1 MIDISVVI
9 PAFNASAWIAETLRS
24 VMEQDVAALEVILVD
39 DGSTDDTVSVAAELA
54 HGDHRIKII
63 RKTNTG
69 VSDTRNTGLH
79 EAKGRHVVFLDA
91 DDVLSS
97 GFLRSRMTFLDAHP
111 EFDLCGSDIEQ
122 LSESGIRTPTG
133 THAPG
138 QDLLHEILTYDTSI
152 SSVPGNMMY
161 RVSALR
167 EKRLLFEERLSS
179 LADKFFLV
187 SAASRG
193 LRCAYIP
200 GSPLYYRVHS
210 ASMSYRLTPGIYA
223 EDQRYVQLLIEGG
236 LIPIGIRSY
245 VLAINYYILA
255 GMARRL
261 SKYTDC
267 VNYLIRWIYYRVV
280 T

>member
-1 MIDISVVI
+1 MIDISIVI

-39 DGSTDDTVSVAAELA
+39 DGCTDDTVSVAAEVA

-79 EAKGRHVVFLDA
+79 ESKGRYIVFLDA

-97 GFLRSRMTFLDAHP
+97 GFLRSRMTFLDTHP
-111 EFDLCGSDIEQ
+111 EIDLCGSDIEQ
-122 LSESGIRTPTG
+122 LSESGLRKQTG

-138 QDLLHEILTYDTSI
+138 EDLLQEILMYDPSI

-167 EKRLLFEERLSS
+167 EKKLLFEERLSS

-200 GSPLYYRVHS
+200 GSPLFYRVHA

-223 EDQRYVQLLIEGG
+223 EDQRYVRLLLEGG
-236 LIPIGIRSY
+236 LIPTRIRPH
-245 VLAINYYILA
+245 VLAVNYYILA

-261 SKYTDC
+261 NKYADC
-267 VNYLIRWIYYRVV
+267 ITYLIRWSYYRMVK
-280 T
+280 